1 MTETQTTAPDAPAGA
16 TDGEGAHA
24 LTGEIPADAF
34 RGAVSITSAPL
45 ARSLL
50 KFGLPLVV
58 AMALQATFNLVD
70 MFIVGGLPD
79 GSRALAALTI
89 CDLVAMICSIT
100 GNGVA
105 NASVAIIARRDGAGN
120 KKGVSMATAQ
130 SLTFTIML
138 SVAFGVAGF
147 VLAEPLVSDLVGAK
161 GVVKDY
167 AVGYMEVIVGGSFSI
182 LILLQLVAILRAV
195 GDSKT
200 PMYLLIGSNVL
211 NLLLSI
217 LMVYGP
223 DTPENFAWAAPIA
236 EFFGF
241 EHRGVVGAAESTVIS
256 RTIAIVLGLVVLA
269 RHRSAIRFKLK
280 QLMPD
285 WAEIKLLVQLAW
297 PSSAQFL
304 LRVLLIFFYMV
315 VVTRLF
321 TTDDDATVLTAF
333 GICVRLDTV
342 ALFTGMGWG
351 AAASTYVG
359 QNLGAGNRARAY
371 ASGWWACLFNAAVM
385 GLTLLIYLT
394 YAEEII
400 GIFDDTPSVM
410 SAGVEYLK
418 IVGSSYAL
426 LGVAIVVSQALSGAG
441 ATLSSFIIDAFV
453 VILIQIPVTVFI
465 LMSYDVTPVHV
476 WLIIGGG
483 NAAAAIVYAG
493 WYAKK
498 DWMDKEVA

>member
-1 MTETQTTAPDAPAGA
+1 M
-16 TDGEGAHA
+16 
-24 LTGEIPADAF
+24 TGEIPADAF

-79 GSRALAALTI
+79 GSKALAALTI
-89 CDLVAMICSIT
+89 CDLVAMLCSIS

-105 NASVAIIARRDGAGN
+105 NASVAIIARRDGAGDRA
-120 KKGVSMATAQ
+120 GVSRATAQ
-130 SLTFTIML
+130 SLTFTLLL
-138 SVAFGVAGF
+138 SIGFGVAGYLF
-147 VLAEPLVSDLVGAK
+147 AEPLVVDLVGAQ

-167 AVGYMEVIVGGSFSI
+167 AIGYMEVIVGGSFSI

-223 DTPENFAWAAPIA
+223 DPPSSFAWAGPIA
-236 EFFGF
+236 EFFGI
-241 EHRGVVGAAESTVIS
+241 ERRGVVGAAESTVIA
-256 RTIAIVLGLVVLA
+256 RTIAIALGMIVLA
-269 RHRSAIRFKLK
+269 KHSSAIRFKVR

-285 WAEIKLLVQLAW
+285 WTEIRLLVQLAW
-297 PSSAQFL
+297 PNSAQFL

-321 TTDDDATVLTAF
+321 TTPDDPTVLTAF

-351 AAASTYVG
+351 AAAGTYVG
-359 QNLGAGNRARAY
+359 QNLGAGNRIRAY
-371 ASGWWACLFNAAVM
+371 RAGWWACFFNAALMVLVLA
-385 GLTLLIYLT
+385 GYL
-394 YAEEII
+394 AFASDII
-400 GIFDDTPSVM
+400 GSFDDSPAVIA
-410 SAGVEYLK
+410 AGVEYLQV
-418 IVGSSYAL
+418 VGASYAL
-426 LGVAIVVSQALSGAG
+426 LGIAIVISQALSGAG
-441 ATLSSFIIDAFV
+441 ATLSSFVIDAG
-453 VILIQIPVTVFI
+453 VILLIQIPVTLVVLAF
-465 LMSYDVTPVHV
+465 YEVTPMDV

-483 NAAAAIVYAG
+483 NAAAAIVYAA
-493 WYAKK
+493 WYLKK
-498 DWMDKEVA
+498 DWMDKVVL

>member
-1 MTETQTTAPDAPAGA
+1 MPNP
-16 TDGEGAHA
+16 A
-24 LTGEIPADAF
+24 LTGEIPTDAF
-34 RGAVSITSAPL
+34 RGALSITSAPL
-45 ARSLL
+45 GRSLL
-50 KFGLPLVV
+50 KFGLPLVI

-79 GSRALAALTI
+79 GSKALAALTI

-120 KKGVSMATAQ
+120 TAGVSVATAQ
-130 SLTFTIML
+130 SLTFTLIL
-138 SVAFGVAGF
+138 SMAFGVAGIL
-147 VLAEPLVSDLVGAK
+147 LAEPLVNDVVGAK
-161 GVVKDY
+161 GVVSDY

-211 NLLLSI
+211 NLFLSI

-236 EFFGF
+236 EAFGF
-241 EHRGVVGAAESTVIS
+241 EHGGVVGAAESTVIS
-256 RTIAIVLGLVVLA
+256 RTIAIIVGLVVLM
-269 RHRSAIRFKLK
+269 RHSSAIRFKLS
-280 QLMPD
+280 QLLPNG
-285 WAEIKLLVQLAW
+285 AEIKQLVQLAW

-321 TTDDDATVLTAF
+321 TTPDDPTVLTAF

-359 QNLGAGNRARAY
+359 QNLGAGNRNRAY

-385 GLTLLIYLT
+385 GLTLLIYLSFSDG
-394 YAEEII
+394 II
-400 GIFDDTPSVM
+400 GIFDETPSVVA
-410 SAGVEYLK
+410 SGVEYLE
-418 IVGSSYAL
+418 IVGASYAF
-426 LGVAIVVSQALSGAG
+426 LGVAIVISQALSGAG
-441 ATLSSFIIDAFV
+441 ATLSSFIIDACV
-453 VILIQIPVTVFI
+453 VILIQVPVTVFV
-465 LMSYDVTPVHV
+465 LTSFEVTPKDV
-476 WLIIGGG
+476 WWIIGGG
-483 NAAAAIVYAG
+483 NVAAALVYAG

-498 DWMDKEVA
+498 DWMDKVVA